1 MPAAAVIRRTQAL
14 SGITGRKE
22 LRRWHNKWS
31 VKACGST
38 ILLHSKLLSLSTR
51 EVDGIPS
58 VGVKSVDIGKNTDGV
73 SSLLARY

>member
-38 ILLHSKLLSLSTR
+38 IQLRSKLLSLSMR
-51 EVDGIPS
+51 GVDGISS
-58 VGVKSVDIGKNTDGV
+58 VGVKSVDIRRNTDSVG
-73 SSLLARY
+73 SLLAHY